1 MSDLKRT
8 CPACD
13 SETSAIGMAFRDGE
27 PCPYCGL
34 PAEAAEAV
42 IRARRRG
49 AAEDVLERMARAE
62 ARAARA
68 EARLARLLGAVDDIE
83 RAAREARHVG
93 LTE

>member
-13 SETSAIGMAFRDGE
+13 SETSAIGLAFREGA

-42 IRARRRG
+42 IEARKRG
-49 AAEDVLERMARAE
+49 ASEDILERMAKAE
-62 ARAARA
+62 ARAAVA
-68 EARLARLLGAVDDIE
+68 ENRLGNLVGTLATIARLADTARGGLG
-83 RAAREARHVG
+83 
-93 LTE
+93 L